1 MSQIC
6 DLTAFPSL
14 DSPVPSQWW
23 GQEPRVVLARPGSWN
38 RRCPPAAVGPFP
50 RAPVP
55 CSGRRSVFPAAAAPS
70 AASAL
75 QEGFPP
81 APSLCSE
88 HTLSSPP
95 SVLYT
100 PCVCISNSLRL
111 LTDTWPSSV
120 RIELESCHLPS
131 GGLSLPSELP
141 LTKGFRVALSPQVSL
156 MSFPVFLIPSGS
168 WKSQEL

>member
-6 DLTAFPSL
+6 GLTAFPSL
-14 DSPVPSQWW
+14 DSPAPSQWW
-23 GQEPRVVLARPGSWN
+23 GREPHVVLARPGSWS

-50 RAPVP
+50 GAPVS
-55 CSGRRSVFPAAAAPS
+55 CSRRRSVFPAAAAPS

-88 HTLSSPP
+88 HTLSSPL
-95 SVLYT
+95 SVLHT
-100 PCVCISNSLRL
+100 PCVCISNGLRR
-111 LTDTWPSSV
+111 LTHTWPSAV
-120 RIELESCHLPS
+120 RIKLESCHLPS

-141 LTKGFRVALSPQVSL
+141 LTKGFRLALSPQVSRAFETDVL
-156 MSFPVFLIPSGS
+156 SSFPHPK
-168 WKSQEL
+168 WKL